1 MTNHDSPTSPDR
13 INASTDPVD
22 TALSALAAPRW
33 SKEPDWRSFQ
43 ERLMSTRTFG
53 WKKLGVLA
61 LLAGGCFAAG
71 AASGVAWERFSFS
84 GVFRANNGQTANVRG
99 EAVRTGDG
107 QFEMRMETDGKI
119 DVSGGGEM
127 DITMPDGGK
136 AKLVTQAL
144 DPANSKEITL
154 PDGRKVRVPK
164 DFTDEQIK
172 KIHSSSHPK
181 GK

>member
-1 MTNHDSPTSPDR
+1 MKNHDSQTDPSAT
-13 INASTDPVD
+13 TDPVD
-22 TALSALAAPRW
+22 TALSALSAPRW

-43 ERLMSTRTFG
+43 ERLMSTRSFG

-71 AASGVAWERFSFS
+71 AAGGVAWERFTFS
-84 GVFRANNGQTANVRG
+84 GVFRGADGQTANVQG

-107 QFEMRMETDGKI
+107 KFEMRLHSDGKA
-119 DVSGGGEM
+119 DLSGGGSM

-136 AKLVTQAL
+136 AKLITQAL

-172 KIHSSSHPK
+172 KIQTSTHLK
-181 GK
+181 GN

>member
-1 MTNHDSPTSPDR
+1 MNTHDSRTSQT
-13 INASTDPVD
+13 SVTDPVD

-43 ERLMSTRTFG
+43 ERLMSTRSFG

-71 AASGVAWERFSFS
+71 AAGGVAWERFTFS
-84 GVFRANNGQTANVRG
+84 GVFRGANGQTANVQG

-107 QFEMRMETDGKI
+107 QFEMRLHSDGKA
-119 DVSGGGEM
+119 DLSGGGSM
-127 DITMPDGGK
+127 DITMPDGRKGQ
-136 AKLVTQAL
+136 LVTKPLNLAE
-144 DPANSKEITL
+144 SKEVTL

-172 KIHSSSHPK
+172 KIHVSPNHK
-181 GK
+181 GN

>member
-1 MTNHDSPTSPDR
+1 MNTHDSHRDPALTS
-13 INASTDPVD
+13 DPVD

-43 ERLMSTRTFG
+43 ERLMSTRSFG

-71 AASGVAWERFSFS
+71 AAGGVAWERFSFT
-84 GVFRANNGQTANVRG
+84 GVFRANNGQTANVQG
-99 EAVRTGDG
+99 EAVRTNDG
-107 QFEMRMETDGKI
+107 RFEMHLNTDGKI
-119 DVSGGGEM
+119 DATAGGTM

-136 AKLVTQAL
+136 AKLITQAL
-144 DPANSKEITL
+144 DPANSKEVTL

-172 KIHSSSHPK
+172 KIQTSPLHK
-181 GK
+181 GN

>member
-1 MTNHDSPTSPDR
+1 MNNHDSQRDPQL
-13 INASTDPVD
+13 ATDPVD

-43 ERLMSTRTFG
+43 ERLMSTRSFG

-71 AASGVAWERFSFS
+71 AAGGVAWERFTFS
-84 GVFRANNGQTANVRG
+84 GVFRGADGQTANVQG

-107 QFEMRMETDGKI
+107 KFEMRLHSDGKA
-119 DVSGGGEM
+119 DLSGGGSM

-136 AKLVTQAL
+136 AKLITQAV

-172 KIHSSSHPK
+172 KIQTSPHLK
-181 GK
+181 GN

>member
-1 MTNHDSPTSPDR
+1 MNTHDSHRDP
-13 INASTDPVD
+13 ALATDPVD

-43 ERLMSTRTFG
+43 ERLMSTRSFG

-71 AASGVAWERFSFS
+71 AAGGVAWERFTFS
-84 GVFRANNGQTANVRG
+84 GVFRGADGQTANVQG

-107 QFEMRMETDGKI
+107 KFEMRLHSDGKA
-119 DVSGGGEM
+119 DLSGGGSM

-136 AKLVTQAL
+136 AKLITQAV

-172 KIHSSSHPK
+172 KIQTSPHLK
-181 GK
+181 GN